1 MQWTNT
7 EMPAVLTQ
15 TRLGALAPSPAKLL
29 RWVYFGRV
37 ILAVVI
43 FLAAVFSFE
52 AVPTFTIV
60 ALAVAAVSSIL
71 VSAASLWYTH
81 IRRRRPSRTFLYMQV
96 LFDLA
101 LVTTVVHFTGAPFA
115 EFPALYII
123 VIAVSAVLMPF
134 GSSLLVTAL
143 ASSLYIADVV
153 WWHQIALSTTVF
165 LQIGVFVGV
174 FLATGL
180 ITSRVQ
186 AAGAER
192 EELHQEVERLR
203 LDATDILGNLRSGV
217 LTVDVGGKLAY
228 ANTAARRLLNLP
240 ESGAIGQPFAEVFGN
255 RSPDLV
261 RVIEVTQKR
270 GLKTIRAEGVV
281 RIDRRTFPI
290 GVTTTALGLPED
302 GASSVTAVFTDISDQ
317 KRVEELRL
325 RTERLEAVAELSAS
339 LAHEIKNPLASI
351 RSSVEQL
358 SRVRHENEDERSL
371 ARLVV
376 RESDRLSRLLSEFL
390 DFSRVQV
397 TKSSTLDLARVAR
410 SAIDVVRQHPD
421 CHDDATIELRA
432 ERTNVE
438 GDEDLLHRVVVNLVL
453 NAVQAATDQGHVIVE
468 VRGARPGELPRGV
481 SVESAVLLRVSDD
494 CPGIPSELRER
505 LFEPFVTGRAG
516 GTGLGLAI
524 VQRAVQAHRGVVFVD
539 VGKQSGTSFTIL
551 LPAKAPSEVAA

>member
-1 MQWTNT
+1 MQWTST

-15 TRLGALAPSPAKLL
+15 SRLGALAPSPAGLL

-43 FLAAVFSFE
+43 FLTAVFSFE
-52 AVPTFTIV
+52 AVPTLTLV
-60 ALAVAAVSSIL
+60 ALAVAAVSSVL
-71 VSAASLWYTH
+71 VSAASLWHTH

-101 LVTTVVHFTGAPFA
+101 LVTTVVHFTGGSFS

-153 WWHQIALSTTVF
+153 WWHQIALSIAV
-165 LQIGVFVGV
+165 LVQIGVFVGV

-186 AAGAER
+186 WAGAER
-192 EELHQEVERLR
+192 EELHQEMERLR
-203 LDATDILGNLRSGV
+203 LEATDILGNLRSGV

-240 ESGAIGQPFAEVFGN
+240 ESGAIGQIFAEAFGAQ
-255 RSPDLV
+255 SPDLV
-261 RVIEVTQKR
+261 RVIDVTQKR
-270 GLKTIRAEGVV
+270 GLKSIRAEGVV
-281 RIDRRTFPI
+281 RIDGRTFPI

-358 SRVRHENEDERSL
+358 SRVRHENKDERSL

-376 RESDRLSRLLSEFL
+376 RESDRLSCSVS
-390 DFSRVQV
+390 FSIFRVC
-397 TKSSTLDLARVAR
+397 R
-410 SAIDVVRQHPD
+410 
-421 CHDDATIELRA
+421 
-432 ERTNVE
+432 
-438 GDEDLLHRVVVNLVL
+438 
-453 NAVQAATDQGHVIVE
+453 
-468 VRGARPGELPRGV
+468 
-481 SVESAVLLRVSDD
+481 
-494 CPGIPSELRER
+494 
-505 LFEPFVTGRAG
+505 
-516 GTGLGLAI
+516 
-524 VQRAVQAHRGVVFVD
+524 
-539 VGKQSGTSFTIL
+539 
-551 LPAKAPSEVAA
+551 